1 MSDDKSK
8 KIINIQIKSKEI
20 EKSNLS
26 LKDFEYDQEKPIGKG
41 GFCRVY
47 KAMFKETKKVYALKV
62 IDKSILKNEEEIKN
76 IMNEITIMNEIDS
89 PNLLKLITNFEDE
102 NNIYIILPLCQN
114 GQLYDILHKSKRK
127 VKNIYIKKYLYQSIQ
142 AINDLHKKNIIHRDI
157 KPENILID
165 NEDNA
170 LLSDY
175 GIATHCKEGEKRNT
189 YCGTDEYLAPE
200 VIRGQKYDEK
210 IDIWAIGILIY
221 ECASPLGKTPFNKLD
236 FLQRTDDNKE
246 YIIKS
251 DKDLKITYDKDFDP
265 LAKNLIEKIIKI
277 NPVDRLSIDEIL
289 HHIYFNN
296 INLEIKNEL
305 FEDKTKDNKNEKIL
319 DELKLLKDN
328 ISKETYEKMVNSM
341 KEEND
346 KIKKELEQK
355 KQEIIKLK
363 DEKESILNKNEILT
377 QTLNEYK
384 INLEEKNKI
393 VERLTEKRIN
403 QLGEGE
409 TSLPLNINQNNNSVN
424 INSFNNLLISS
435 SEKIDFQFNDI
446 QEINKWKYYE
456 INDVEN
462 FIISTNKK
470 EKDEK
475 NNNKNEEFD
484 INQFTLN
491 LKSAKKQFGDTIVK
505 IDDNLND
512 MKHYL
517 KKNDTEFKNKF
528 LSKIREFNNVIYEL
542 KDKIINSIETT
553 MEKINKEMN
562 EGKNRH
568 EKLLKDKISE
578 DEKIIKN
585 HELECKPKIEQLL
598 IEVEKWKVKANSIEE
613 DIKIKSNMIK
623 QLEENIKRINEELGK
638 KNKIIQNY
646 ESTFHSRKK

>member
-289 HHIYFNN
+289 NHIYFNN

-328 ISKETYEKMVNSM
+328 ISKETYEKIVNSM

-424 INSFNNLLISS
+424 ITSFNNLLISS

-517 KKNDTEFKNKF
+517 KKNDTEFKDKF

-553 MEKINKEMN
+553 MEKINKEMD
-562 EGKNRH
+562 EGKNKH
-568 EKLLKDKISE
+568 EKLLKDKIRE

-646 ESTFHSRKK
+646 ESTFHRKK

>member
-328 ISKETYEKMVNSM
+328 ISKETYEKIVNSM

-424 INSFNNLLISS
+424 ITSFNNLLISS

-517 KKNDTEFKNKF
+517 KKNDTEFKDKF

-542 KDKIINSIETT
+542 KDKIINSIEAT
-553 MEKINKEMN
+553 MEKINKEMD
-562 EGKNRH
+562 EGKNKH
-568 EKLLKDKISE
+568 EKLLKDKICE

-646 ESTFHSRKK
+646 ESTFHRKK

>member
-127 VKNIYIKKYLYQSIQ
+127 VKSIYIKKYLYQSIQ

-424 INSFNNLLISS
+424 ISSFNNLLISS

-491 LKSAKKQFGDTIVK
+491 LKSAKKQFGDTIVR

-517 KKNDTEFKNKF
+517 KKNDTEFKDKF

-553 MEKINKEMN
+553 MEKINKEMD
-562 EGKNRH
+562 EGKNKH

-646 ESTFHSRKK
+646 ESTFHRKK